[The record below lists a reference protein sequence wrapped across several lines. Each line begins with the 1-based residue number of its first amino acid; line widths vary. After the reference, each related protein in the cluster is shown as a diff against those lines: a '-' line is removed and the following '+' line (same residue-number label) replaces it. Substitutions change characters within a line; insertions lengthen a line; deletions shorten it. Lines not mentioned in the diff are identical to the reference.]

1 MLKRIIQ
8 RISNSVVNIDEIS
21 AELGVNRSE
30 VQGALQLLW
39 SLGYLNKLQQDVN
52 RYGGCFSEGRA
63 SCLPDHF
70 CRNAEARGVYTLS
83 EKGRK
88 LYTRK
93 EKVRK

>member
-1 MLKRIIQ
+1 VLKRIIQ
-8 RISNSVVNIDEIS
+8 RISNSVVSIDEIS
-21 AELGVNRSE
+21 AELGVNQSE

-39 SLGYLNKLQQDVN
+39 SLGYLNKLQQDAN
-52 RYGGCFSEGRA
+52 RCTGCFFEKRA
-63 SCLPDHF
+63 SCLPDHS
-70 CRNAEARGVYTLS
+70 CRNAEALGVYTLS